1 MERTK
6 LSSKGQVVLP
16 KAIRD
21 ARRWRAGMEFIV
33 VLDGDAVVLRPA
45 KPFKPSS
52 LDEVIGCLR
61 YQGKAKT
68 LEEMDAAITAEV
80 KARRARG
87 RY

>member
-1 MERTK
+1 M
-6 LSSKGQVVLP
+6 VLP

-21 ARRWRAGMEFIV
+21 ARRWRAGTELIV
-33 VLDGDAVVLRPA
+33 ELDGDAVVLRSA
-45 KPFKPSS
+45 KPFKPST

-61 YQGKAKT
+61 YKGKAKT
-68 LEEMDAAITAEV
+68 LEQMDAAITAEI

>member
-21 ARRWRAGMEFIV
+21 ARRWRAGTELIV
-33 VLDGDAVVLRPA
+33 ELEGDAVVLRA
-45 KPFKPSS
+45 AMPFKPGT
-52 LDEVIGCLR
+52 LDQVIGCLR
-61 YQGKAKT
+61 YKGKAKT
-68 LEEMDAAITAEV
+68 LEEMDGAITAEV